1 MDDGE
6 VVAAIAAGDPGGLA
20 AAYDTYAAP
29 VYGYCRWMLRDP
41 GLAAEVLRDTFCA
54 AAAKLGVRDA
64 GHLRAWLYANARDDC
79 YRRLRTAEPGFDEG
93 TGEDAWPAGAGAR
106 PDGRPDVRTEQAV
119 VRRVLREIL
128 ADLRPEEHEV
138 IELTVRHGLDESELA
153 AVFEVSWSRAHAL
166 ASQAREHLEKAL
178 DALLIARTGR
188 QSCPELG
195 ALLAGWD
202 GKLTVETGK
211 LAARHIEHCP
221 VCASRRHGSLRP
233 EVLARLLPLPALP
246 AGLREAVL
254 ELAATRSVSRVS
266 KAALAETSVD
276 LLAPVGSGRL
286 GGFFS
291 WDRIRANPGT
301 VTAATAMTL
310 WAVAA
315 LAATLVALSGLHAT
329 GVLAD
334 QAHNAAAASSTPV
347 SSSAPPLSVSPDR
360 SRSSR
365 PSTRATPAV
374 LPTFAPTPT
383 AGPSKSA
390 TPKPSASAAAST
402 SPSASPSG
410 SDTSTPT
417 PKPTRV
423 HTPTPT
429 PTPTPTSTPTPT
441 DTPTPTPT

>member
-6 VVAAIAAGDPGGLA
+6 VVAAITAGDPGGLA

-29 VYGYCRWMLRDP
+29 LYGYCRWMLRDP
-41 GLAAEVLRDTFCA
+41 GQAAEVLRDTFA
-54 AAAKLGVRDA
+54 AAATKLVTRDA
-64 GHLRAWLYANARDDC
+64 GHLRAWLYATGRDDC

-93 TGEDAWPAGAGAR
+93 EDAGPAGAGA
-106 PDGRPDVRTEQAV
+106 RTEQAV

-138 IELTVRHGLDESELA
+138 IELTVRHGLDDSELA

-246 AGLREAVL
+246 AGLREPVL
-254 ELAATRSVSRVS
+254 GLAATRLAARFS
-266 KAALAETSVD
+266 KAALAETSID
-276 LLAPVGSGRL
+276 IMAPVGSGGR

-291 WDRIRANPGT
+291 WDRIRAN
-301 VTAATAMTL
+301 
-310 WAVAA
+310 
-315 LAATLVALSGLHAT
+315 
-329 GVLAD
+329 
-334 QAHNAAAASSTPV
+334 
-347 SSSAPPLSVSPDR
+347 R
-360 SRSSR
+360 
-365 PSTRATPAV
+365 
-374 LPTFAPTPT
+374 
-383 AGPSKSA
+383 GP
-390 TPKPSASAAAST
+390 
-402 SPSASPSG
+402 
-410 SDTSTPT
+410 
-417 PKPTRV
+417 
-423 HTPTPT
+423 
-429 PTPTPTSTPTPT
+429 
-441 DTPTPTPT
+441 